1 MKKFLSNYYLIILTI
16 VVGILTLI
24 FQFGFQLN
32 LVSLILIHSCAAI
45 FVVITVVSMIKELIE
60 GHVGLDILALTSII
74 STLFVNDTIN
84 RITIEGYWAC
94 LMIMIMMASGQAL
107 ESFSSRKA
115 NKELTELI
123 NKTPKVVH
131 LLTDSGYCMDIDIK
145 EAKIGDLF
153 LIKPNE
159 TVPLDSTITDGTS
172 TFNMSSLT
180 GESIPESKKVGD
192 KILSGF
198 INGNSPIIARVD
210 KKDADSQYQ
219 TIVKLAKEVD
229 KKPSKFVKM
238 TDKLAIPFTIVSY
251 LLAGL
256 GWLIA
261 YITNPSISLMDG
273 FTRFVEV
280 LVVASPCPLLLAAP
294 IAMIS
299 GISQAYKKNI
309 LIKDPIAFEKLANT
323 KTFAFDKTG
332 TLTIGKPSISKIETI
347 DDYSKD
353 DLLLYMASL
362 EINSNH
368 IFAKSIIESSKQTN
382 LLKASDIKEYPGKGV
397 EGFIDGVKYKVGNRS
412 FVSLDDNIEK
422 GETLVGLSVN
432 DNPVGYIIFRD
443 KLKKDTKE
451 ALSSLR
457 DLNVNKIIM
466 LTGDNE
472 KTASRIAEEAG
483 IDKYYSSLSPQDKLN
498 IITSISDDD
507 RPIAM
512 VGDGIN
518 DTPCLANADIGIAM
532 QSGNDGAI
540 SEVSDI
546 IILNDSIDSI
556 VLAKKISINTLKIGR
571 QAVLIGIT
579 TCIILM
585 IVAAFGVLPAI
596 IGAICQEGIDL
607 ISKKIMIN
615 MVGIY
620 ILKEKINR
628 IWYEGKKRIIL
639 VCVSAGLLTA
649 CIYGVYNK
657 APETIYISVSNTDC
671 PEREKY
677 YLEMENL
684 PEDFNSIVYEYQGKD
699 VPLYKFDGNMIIL
712 ERIRDIIGW
721 WLIGSVFVG
730 IMLIIY
736 FILTDESKLKKERED

>member
-16 VVGILTLI
+16 VVGILALI

-45 FVVITVVSMIKELIE
+45 FVVITVVSMIKDLIE

-84 RITIEGYWAC
+84 GITIEGYWAC

-159 TVPLDSTITDGTS
+159 TVPLDSTITDGNS
-172 TFNMSSLT
+172 PFNMSSLT

-198 INGNSPIIARVD
+198 INGDSPIIARVD

-332 TLTIGKPSISKIETI
+332 TLTNGKPSISKIETI

-368 IFAKSIIESSKQTN
+368 IFAKSIIESSNQTN

-397 EGFIDGVKYKVGNRS
+397 EGVIDGVKYKVGNRS

-422 GETLVGLSVN
+422 GETLVGLSMN

-457 DLNVNKIIM
+457 DINVNKIIM

-472 KTASRIAEEAG
+472 KTASRIAKEAG

-498 IITSISDDD
+498 IITSASDDD

-518 DTPCLANADIGIAM
+518 DTPCLANADVGIAM

-585 IVAAFGVLPAI
+585 IIAAFGVLPAI
-596 IGAICQEGIDL
+596 IGAICQEEIDL
-607 ISKKIMIN
+607 IS
-615 MVGIY
+615 
-620 ILKEKINR
+620 ILWALRAHKQVK
-628 IWYEGKKRIIL
+628 
-639 VCVSAGLLTA
+639 
-649 CIYGVYNK
+649 
-657 APETIYISVSNTDC
+657 
-671 PEREKY
+671 
-677 YLEMENL
+677 
-684 PEDFNSIVYEYQGKD
+684 
-699 VPLYKFDGNMIIL
+699 
-712 ERIRDIIGW
+712 
-721 WLIGSVFVG
+721 
-730 IMLIIY
+730 
-736 FILTDESKLKKERED
+736 

>member
-16 VVGILTLI
+16 VVGILALI

-84 RITIEGYWAC
+84 GITIEGYWAC

-159 TVPLDSTITDGTS
+159 TVPLDSTIIDGNS
-172 TFNMSSLT
+172 PFNMSSLT

-198 INGNSPIIARVD
+198 INGDSPIIAKVD

-332 TLTIGKPSISKIETI
+332 TLTNGKPSISKIETI

-368 IFAKSIIESSKQTN
+368 IFAKSIIESSNQTN

-432 DNPVGYIIFRD
+432 DNPAGYIIFRD

-457 DLNVNKIIM
+457 DMNVNKIIM

-498 IITSISDDD
+498 IITSASDDD

-556 VLAKKISINTLKIGR
+556 VLAKKISIHTLKIGR

-607 ISKKIMIN
+607 IS
-615 MVGIY
+615 
-620 ILKEKINR
+620 ILWALRAHKQVK
-628 IWYEGKKRIIL
+628 
-639 VCVSAGLLTA
+639 
-649 CIYGVYNK
+649 
-657 APETIYISVSNTDC
+657 
-671 PEREKY
+671 
-677 YLEMENL
+677 
-684 PEDFNSIVYEYQGKD
+684 
-699 VPLYKFDGNMIIL
+699 
-712 ERIRDIIGW
+712 
-721 WLIGSVFVG
+721 
-730 IMLIIY
+730 
-736 FILTDESKLKKERED
+736 

>member
-16 VVGILTLI
+16 VVGILALI

-32 LVSLILIHSCAAI
+32 LVSLILIHLCAAI
-45 FVVITVVSMIKELIE
+45 FVVITVVSMIKDLIK

-84 RITIEGYWAC
+84 GITIEGYWAC

-172 TFNMSSLT
+172 PFNMSSLT
-180 GESIPESKKVGD
+180 GESLPESKKVGD

-198 INGNSPIIARVD
+198 INGDSPIIARVD

-261 YITNPSISLMDG
+261 YITNPSISLIDG

-353 DLLLYMASL
+353 DLLLYMSSL

-368 IFAKSIIESSKQTN
+368 IFAKSIIESSNQTN

-498 IITSISDDD
+498 IITSASDDD

-518 DTPCLANADIGIAM
+518 DTPCLANADVGIAM

-556 VLAKKISINTLKIGR
+556 VLAKKISINTLKIGK

-607 ISKKIMIN
+607 IS
-615 MVGIY
+615 
-620 ILKEKINR
+620 ILWALRAHKQVK
-628 IWYEGKKRIIL
+628 
-639 VCVSAGLLTA
+639 
-649 CIYGVYNK
+649 
-657 APETIYISVSNTDC
+657 
-671 PEREKY
+671 
-677 YLEMENL
+677 
-684 PEDFNSIVYEYQGKD
+684 
-699 VPLYKFDGNMIIL
+699 
-712 ERIRDIIGW
+712 
-721 WLIGSVFVG
+721 
-730 IMLIIY
+730 
-736 FILTDESKLKKERED
+736 

>member
-16 VVGILTLI
+16 VVGILALI

-32 LVSLILIHSCAAI
+32 LVSLILIHLCAAI
-45 FVVITVVSMIKELIE
+45 FVVITVVSMIKDLIK

-84 RITIEGYWAC
+84 GITIEGYWAC

-172 TFNMSSLT
+172 PFNMSSLT
-180 GESIPESKKVGD
+180 GESLPESKKVGD

-198 INGNSPIIARVD
+198 INGDSPIIARVD

-368 IFAKSIIESSKQTN
+368 IFAKSIIESSNQTN
-382 LLKASDIKEYPGKGV
+382 LLKASAIKEYPGKGV

-443 KLKKDTKE
+443 KLKRDTKE

-457 DLNVNKIIM
+457 NMNVNKIVM

-498 IITSISDDD
+498 IITSASDDD

-518 DTPCLANADIGIAM
+518 DTPCLANADVGIAM

-556 VLAKKISINTLKIGR
+556 VLAKKISINTLKIGK

-579 TCIILM
+579 TCIILI

-607 ISKKIMIN
+607 IS
-615 MVGIY
+615 
-620 ILKEKINR
+620 ILWALRAHKQVK
-628 IWYEGKKRIIL
+628 
-639 VCVSAGLLTA
+639 
-649 CIYGVYNK
+649 
-657 APETIYISVSNTDC
+657 
-671 PEREKY
+671 
-677 YLEMENL
+677 
-684 PEDFNSIVYEYQGKD
+684 
-699 VPLYKFDGNMIIL
+699 
-712 ERIRDIIGW
+712 
-721 WLIGSVFVG
+721 
-730 IMLIIY
+730 
-736 FILTDESKLKKERED
+736 

>member
-16 VVGILTLI
+16 VVGILALI

-84 RITIEGYWAC
+84 GITIEGYWAC

-159 TVPLDSTITDGTS
+159 TVPLDSTITDGNS
-172 TFNMSSLT
+172 SFNMSSLT
-180 GESIPESKKVGD
+180 GESLPESKKVGD

-198 INGNSPIIARVD
+198 INGDSPIIARVD

-309 LIKDPIAFEKLANT
+309 LIKDPISFEKLANT

-368 IFAKSIIESSKQTN
+368 IFAKSIIESSNQTN

-457 DLNVNKIIM
+457 DMNVNKIIM

-498 IITSISDDD
+498 IITSASDDD

-607 ISKKIMIN
+607 IS
-615 MVGIY
+615 
-620 ILKEKINR
+620 ILWALRAHKQVK
-628 IWYEGKKRIIL
+628 
-639 VCVSAGLLTA
+639 
-649 CIYGVYNK
+649 
-657 APETIYISVSNTDC
+657 
-671 PEREKY
+671 
-677 YLEMENL
+677 
-684 PEDFNSIVYEYQGKD
+684 
-699 VPLYKFDGNMIIL
+699 
-712 ERIRDIIGW
+712 
-721 WLIGSVFVG
+721 
-730 IMLIIY
+730 
-736 FILTDESKLKKERED
+736 

>member
-16 VVGILTLI
+16 VVGILALI

-45 FVVITVVSMIKELIE
+45 FVVITVVSMIKDLIK

-84 RITIEGYWAC
+84 GITIEGYWAC

-159 TVPLDSTITDGTS
+159 TVPLDSTIIDGNS
-172 TFNMSSLT
+172 PFNMSSLT

-198 INGNSPIIARVD
+198 INGDSPIIARVD

-368 IFAKSIIESSKQTN
+368 IFAKSIIESSNQTN

-457 DLNVNKIIM
+457 NLNVNKIIM

-472 KTASRIAEEAG
+472 KTASRIAKEAR

-498 IITSISDDD
+498 IITSASDDD

-518 DTPCLANADIGIAM
+518 DTPCLANADVGIAM

-556 VLAKKISINTLKIGR
+556 VLAKKISIHTLKIGR

-607 ISKKIMIN
+607 IS
-615 MVGIY
+615 
-620 ILKEKINR
+620 IL
-628 IWYEGKKRIIL
+628 WAL
-639 VCVSAGLLTA
+639 
-649 CIYGVYNK
+649 K
-657 APETIYISVSNTDC
+657 AQKQV
-671 PEREKY
+671 K
-677 YLEMENL
+677 
-684 PEDFNSIVYEYQGKD
+684 
-699 VPLYKFDGNMIIL
+699 
-712 ERIRDIIGW
+712 
-721 WLIGSVFVG
+721 
-730 IMLIIY
+730 
-736 FILTDESKLKKERED
+736 

>member
-16 VVGILTLI
+16 VVGILALI

-45 FVVITVVSMIKELIE
+45 FVVITVVSMIKDLIK

-84 RITIEGYWAC
+84 GITIEGYWAC

-159 TVPLDSTITDGTS
+159 TVPLDSTIIDGNS
-172 TFNMSSLT
+172 PFNMSSLT

-198 INGNSPIIARVD
+198 INGDSPIIAKVD

-368 IFAKSIIESSKQTN
+368 IFAKSIIESSNQTN

-457 DLNVNKIIM
+457 DINVNKIIM

-472 KTASRIAEEAG
+472 KTASRIAKEAE

-546 IILNDSIDSI
+546 I
-556 VLAKKISINTLKIGR
+556 V
-571 QAVLIGIT
+571 
-579 TCIILM
+579 LM
-585 IVAAFGVLPAI
+585 I
-596 IGAICQEGIDL
+596 
-607 ISKKIMIN
+607 
-615 MVGIY
+615 
-620 ILKEKINR
+620 R
-628 IWYEGKKRIIL
+628 
-639 VCVSAGLLTA
+639 
-649 CIYGVYNK
+649 
-657 APETIYISVSNTDC
+657 
-671 PEREKY
+671 
-677 YLEMENL
+677 
-684 PEDFNSIVYEYQGKD
+684 
-699 VPLYKFDGNMIIL
+699 
-712 ERIRDIIGW
+712 
-721 WLIGSVFVG
+721 
-730 IMLIIY
+730 
-736 FILTDESKLKKERED
+736 

>member
-16 VVGILTLI
+16 VVGILALI

-45 FVVITVVSMIKELIE
+45 FVVITVVSMIKDLIK

-84 RITIEGYWAC
+84 GITIEGYWAC

-172 TFNMSSLT
+172 PFNMSSLT
-180 GESIPESKKVGD
+180 GESLPESKKVGD

-198 INGNSPIIARVD
+198 INGDSPIIARVD

-238 TDKLAIPFTIVSY
+238 TDKLAIPFTIASY

-261 YITNPSISLMDG
+261 YITNPLISLIDG

-368 IFAKSIIESSKQTN
+368 IFAKSIIESSNQTN

-457 DLNVNKIIM
+457 DLNVNKLIM

-498 IITSISDDD
+498 IITSASDDD

-518 DTPCLANADIGIAM
+518 DTPCLANADVGIAM

-607 ISKKIMIN
+607 IS
-615 MVGIY
+615 
-620 ILKEKINR
+620 ILWALRAHKQVK
-628 IWYEGKKRIIL
+628 
-639 VCVSAGLLTA
+639 
-649 CIYGVYNK
+649 
-657 APETIYISVSNTDC
+657 
-671 PEREKY
+671 
-677 YLEMENL
+677 
-684 PEDFNSIVYEYQGKD
+684 
-699 VPLYKFDGNMIIL
+699 
-712 ERIRDIIGW
+712 
-721 WLIGSVFVG
+721 
-730 IMLIIY
+730 
-736 FILTDESKLKKERED
+736 

>member
-16 VVGILTLI
+16 VVGILALI

-45 FVVITVVSMIKELIE
+45 FIIITVVSMIKDLIK

-84 RITIEGYWAC
+84 GITIEGYWAC

-159 TVPLDSTITDGTS
+159 TVPLDSTIIDGTS
-172 TFNMSSLT
+172 PFNMSSLT
-180 GESIPESKKVGD
+180 GESLPESKKVGD

-198 INGNSPIIARVD
+198 INGDSPIIARVD

-368 IFAKSIIESSKQTN
+368 IFAKSIIESSNQTN
-382 LLKASDIKEYPGKGV
+382 LLKTSDIKEYPGKGV

-457 DLNVNKIIM
+457 NMNVDKIIM

-472 KTASRIAEEAG
+472 KTASRIAEEAR

-498 IITSISDDD
+498 IITSASDDD

-518 DTPCLANADIGIAM
+518 DSPCLANADVGIAM

-607 ISKKIMIN
+607 IS
-615 MVGIY
+615 
-620 ILKEKINR
+620 ILWALRTHKQVK
-628 IWYEGKKRIIL
+628 
-639 VCVSAGLLTA
+639 
-649 CIYGVYNK
+649 
-657 APETIYISVSNTDC
+657 
-671 PEREKY
+671 
-677 YLEMENL
+677 
-684 PEDFNSIVYEYQGKD
+684 
-699 VPLYKFDGNMIIL
+699 
-712 ERIRDIIGW
+712 
-721 WLIGSVFVG
+721 
-730 IMLIIY
+730 
-736 FILTDESKLKKERED
+736 

>member
-16 VVGILTLI
+16 VVGILALI

-45 FVVITVVSMIKELIE
+45 FVVITVVSMIKDLIK

-84 RITIEGYWAC
+84 GITIEGYWAC

-159 TVPLDSTITDGTS
+159 TVPLDSTIIDGNS
-172 TFNMSSLT
+172 PFNMSSLT
-180 GESIPESKKVGD
+180 GESLPESKKEGD

-198 INGNSPIIARVD
+198 INGDSPIIAKVD

-332 TLTIGKPSISKIETI
+332 TLTNGKPSISKIETI

-368 IFAKSIIESSKQTN
+368 IFAKSIIESSNQTN

-432 DNPVGYIIFRD
+432 DNPAGYIIFRD

-472 KTASRIAEEAG
+472 KTASRIAKEAG

-498 IITSISDDD
+498 IITSASDDD

-607 ISKKIMIN
+607 IS
-615 MVGIY
+615 
-620 ILKEKINR
+620 IL
-628 IWYEGKKRIIL
+628 WAL
-639 VCVSAGLLTA
+639 
-649 CIYGVYNK
+649 K
-657 APETIYISVSNTDC
+657 AQKQV
-671 PEREKY
+671 K
-677 YLEMENL
+677 
-684 PEDFNSIVYEYQGKD
+684 
-699 VPLYKFDGNMIIL
+699 
-712 ERIRDIIGW
+712 
-721 WLIGSVFVG
+721 
-730 IMLIIY
+730 
-736 FILTDESKLKKERED
+736 

>member
-16 VVGILTLI
+16 VVGILALI

-32 LVSLILIHSCAAI
+32 LVSLILIHLCAAI
-45 FVVITVVSMIKELIE
+45 FVVITVVSMIKDLIQ

-84 RITIEGYWAC
+84 GITIEGYWAC

-159 TVPLDSTITDGTS
+159 TVPLDSTIIDGNS
-172 TFNMSSLT
+172 PFNMSSLT

-198 INGNSPIIARVD
+198 INGDSPIIAKVD

-332 TLTIGKPSISKIETI
+332 TLTNGKPSISKIETI

-368 IFAKSIIESSKQTN
+368 IFAKSIIESSNQTN

-412 FVSLDDNIEK
+412 FISLDDNIEK

-498 IITSISDDD
+498 IIASISDDD

-607 ISKKIMIN
+607 IS
-615 MVGIY
+615 
-620 ILKEKINR
+620 ILWALRAHKQVK
-628 IWYEGKKRIIL
+628 
-639 VCVSAGLLTA
+639 
-649 CIYGVYNK
+649 
-657 APETIYISVSNTDC
+657 
-671 PEREKY
+671 
-677 YLEMENL
+677 
-684 PEDFNSIVYEYQGKD
+684 
-699 VPLYKFDGNMIIL
+699 
-712 ERIRDIIGW
+712 
-721 WLIGSVFVG
+721 
-730 IMLIIY
+730 
-736 FILTDESKLKKERED
+736 

>member
-16 VVGILTLI
+16 VVGILALI

-45 FVVITVVSMIKELIE
+45 FVIITVVSMIKDLIE

-84 RITIEGYWAC
+84 GITIEGYWAC

-159 TVPLDSTITDGTS
+159 TVPLDSTITDGNS
-172 TFNMSSLT
+172 PFNMSSLT

-198 INGNSPIIARVD
+198 INGDSPIIARVD

-332 TLTIGKPSISKIETI
+332 TLTNGKPSISKIETI

-368 IFAKSIIESSKQTN
+368 IFAKSIIESSNQTN

-397 EGFIDGVKYKVGNRS
+397 EGFIDGFKYKVGNRS

-432 DNPVGYIIFRD
+432 DNPAGYIIFRD

-457 DLNVNKIIM
+457 DINVNKIIM

-472 KTASRIAEEAG
+472 KTASRIAKEAR

-498 IITSISDDD
+498 IITSASDDD

-518 DTPCLANADIGIAM
+518 DTPCLANADVGIAM

-556 VLAKKISINTLKIGR
+556 VLAKKISIHTLKIGR

-607 ISKKIMIN
+607 IS
-615 MVGIY
+615 
-620 ILKEKINR
+620 ILWALRAHKQVK
-628 IWYEGKKRIIL
+628 
-639 VCVSAGLLTA
+639 
-649 CIYGVYNK
+649 
-657 APETIYISVSNTDC
+657 
-671 PEREKY
+671 
-677 YLEMENL
+677 
-684 PEDFNSIVYEYQGKD
+684 
-699 VPLYKFDGNMIIL
+699 
-712 ERIRDIIGW
+712 
-721 WLIGSVFVG
+721 
-730 IMLIIY
+730 
-736 FILTDESKLKKERED
+736 

>member
-16 VVGILTLI
+16 VVGILALI

-84 RITIEGYWAC
+84 GITIDGYWAC

-172 TFNMSSLT
+172 PFNMSSLT
-180 GESIPESKKVGD
+180 GESLPESKKVGD

-198 INGNSPIIARVD
+198 INGDSPIIARVD

-261 YITNPSISLMDG
+261 YITNPSISLIDG

-368 IFAKSIIESSKQTN
+368 IFAKSIIESSNQTN

-412 FVSLDDNIEK
+412 FISLDDNIEK

-498 IITSISDDD
+498 IITSASDDD

-518 DTPCLANADIGIAM
+518 DTPCLANADVGIAM

-607 ISKKIMIN
+607 IS
-615 MVGIY
+615 
-620 ILKEKINR
+620 ILWALRAHKQVK
-628 IWYEGKKRIIL
+628 
-639 VCVSAGLLTA
+639 
-649 CIYGVYNK
+649 
-657 APETIYISVSNTDC
+657 
-671 PEREKY
+671 
-677 YLEMENL
+677 
-684 PEDFNSIVYEYQGKD
+684 
-699 VPLYKFDGNMIIL
+699 
-712 ERIRDIIGW
+712 
-721 WLIGSVFVG
+721 
-730 IMLIIY
+730 
-736 FILTDESKLKKERED
+736 

>member
-16 VVGILTLI
+16 VVGILALI

-84 RITIEGYWAC
+84 GITIEGYWAC

-172 TFNMSSLT
+172 PFNMSSLT
-180 GESIPESKKVGD
+180 GESLPESKKVGD

-198 INGNSPIIARVD
+198 INGDSPIIARVD

-238 TDKLAIPFTIVSY
+238 TDKLAIPFTIASY

-261 YITNPSISLMDG
+261 YITNPSISLIDG

-368 IFAKSIIESSKQTN
+368 IFAKSIIESSNQTN

-397 EGFIDGVKYKVGNRS
+397 EGFIDGVRYKVGNRS

-422 GETLVGLSVN
+422 GETLVGLSMN

-457 DLNVNKIIM
+457 DMNVDKIIM

-498 IITSISDDD
+498 IITSASDDD

-518 DTPCLANADIGIAM
+518 DTPCLANADVGIAM

-607 ISKKIMIN
+607 IS
-615 MVGIY
+615 
-620 ILKEKINR
+620 ILWALRAHKQVK
-628 IWYEGKKRIIL
+628 
-639 VCVSAGLLTA
+639 
-649 CIYGVYNK
+649 
-657 APETIYISVSNTDC
+657 
-671 PEREKY
+671 
-677 YLEMENL
+677 
-684 PEDFNSIVYEYQGKD
+684 
-699 VPLYKFDGNMIIL
+699 
-712 ERIRDIIGW
+712 
-721 WLIGSVFVG
+721 
-730 IMLIIY
+730 
-736 FILTDESKLKKERED
+736 

>member
-16 VVGILTLI
+16 VVGILALI

-45 FVVITVVSMIKELIE
+45 FVVITVVSMIKDLIK

-84 RITIEGYWAC
+84 GITIEGYWAC

-159 TVPLDSTITDGTS
+159 TVPLDSTIIDGNS
-172 TFNMSSLT
+172 PFNMSSLT
-180 GESIPESKKVGD
+180 GESLPESKKEGD

-198 INGNSPIIARVD
+198 INGDSPIIAKVD

-347 DDYSKD
+347 DDYSKN

-362 EINSNH
+362 ENNSNH
-368 IFAKSIIESSKQTN
+368 IFAKSIIESSNQTN

-422 GETLVGLSVN
+422 DETLVGLSVN

-607 ISKKIMIN
+607 IS
-615 MVGIY
+615 
-620 ILKEKINR
+620 IL
-628 IWYEGKKRIIL
+628 WAL
-639 VCVSAGLLTA
+639 
-649 CIYGVYNK
+649 K
-657 APETIYISVSNTDC
+657 AQKQV
-671 PEREKY
+671 K
-677 YLEMENL
+677 
-684 PEDFNSIVYEYQGKD
+684 
-699 VPLYKFDGNMIIL
+699 
-712 ERIRDIIGW
+712 
-721 WLIGSVFVG
+721 
-730 IMLIIY
+730 
-736 FILTDESKLKKERED
+736 

>member
-16 VVGILTLI
+16 VVGILALI

-45 FVVITVVSMIKELIE
+45 FVVITVVSMIKDLIK

-84 RITIEGYWAC
+84 GITIEGYWAC

-115 NKELTELI
+115 NKELTDLI

-159 TVPLDSTITDGTS
+159 TVPLDSTIIDGNS
-172 TFNMSSLT
+172 PFNMSSLT

-198 INGNSPIIARVD
+198 INGDSPIIAKVD

-332 TLTIGKPSISKIETI
+332 TLTNGKPSISKIETI

-368 IFAKSIIESSKQTN
+368 IFAKSIIESSNQTN

-457 DLNVNKIIM
+457 NMNVNKIIM

-556 VLAKKISINTLKIGR
+556 VLAKKISIHTLKIGR

-607 ISKKIMIN
+607 IS
-615 MVGIY
+615 
-620 ILKEKINR
+620 ILWALRVHKQVK
-628 IWYEGKKRIIL
+628 
-639 VCVSAGLLTA
+639 
-649 CIYGVYNK
+649 
-657 APETIYISVSNTDC
+657 
-671 PEREKY
+671 
-677 YLEMENL
+677 
-684 PEDFNSIVYEYQGKD
+684 
-699 VPLYKFDGNMIIL
+699 
-712 ERIRDIIGW
+712 
-721 WLIGSVFVG
+721 
-730 IMLIIY
+730 
-736 FILTDESKLKKERED
+736 

>member
-16 VVGILTLI
+16 VVGILALI

-32 LVSLILIHSCAAI
+32 LVSLILIHLCAAI
-45 FVVITVVSMIKELIE
+45 FVVITVVSMIKDLIK

-84 RITIEGYWAC
+84 GITIEGYWAC

-159 TVPLDSTITDGTS
+159 TVPLDSTIIDGNS
-172 TFNMSSLT
+172 PFNMSSLT
-180 GESIPESKKVGD
+180 GESLPESKKEGD

-198 INGNSPIIARVD
+198 INGDSPIIAKVD

-362 EINSNH
+362 ENNSNH
-368 IFAKSIIESSKQTN
+368 IFAKSIIESSNQTN

-585 IVAAFGVLPAI
+585 IVAAFGVLHAI

-607 ISKKIMIN
+607 IS
-615 MVGIY
+615 
-620 ILKEKINR
+620 IL
-628 IWYEGKKRIIL
+628 WAL
-639 VCVSAGLLTA
+639 
-649 CIYGVYNK
+649 K
-657 APETIYISVSNTDC
+657 AQKQV
-671 PEREKY
+671 K
-677 YLEMENL
+677 
-684 PEDFNSIVYEYQGKD
+684 
-699 VPLYKFDGNMIIL
+699 
-712 ERIRDIIGW
+712 
-721 WLIGSVFVG
+721 
-730 IMLIIY
+730 
-736 FILTDESKLKKERED
+736 

>member
-16 VVGILTLI
+16 VVGILALI

-45 FVVITVVSMIKELIE
+45 FVVITVVSMIKDLIK

-84 RITIEGYWAC
+84 GITIEGYWAC

-159 TVPLDSTITDGTS
+159 TVPLDSTIIDGNS
-172 TFNMSSLT
+172 PFNMSSLT

-198 INGNSPIIARVD
+198 INGDSPIIARVD

-368 IFAKSIIESSKQTN
+368 IFAKSIIESSNQTN

-397 EGFIDGVKYKVGNRS
+397 EGVIDGVKYKVGNRS

-457 DLNVNKIIM
+457 NMNVNKIIM

-472 KTASRIAEEAG
+472 KTASRIAKEAG

-607 ISKKIMIN
+607 IS
-615 MVGIY
+615 
-620 ILKEKINR
+620 ILWALRTHKQVK
-628 IWYEGKKRIIL
+628 
-639 VCVSAGLLTA
+639 
-649 CIYGVYNK
+649 
-657 APETIYISVSNTDC
+657 
-671 PEREKY
+671 
-677 YLEMENL
+677 
-684 PEDFNSIVYEYQGKD
+684 
-699 VPLYKFDGNMIIL
+699 
-712 ERIRDIIGW
+712 
-721 WLIGSVFVG
+721 
-730 IMLIIY
+730 
-736 FILTDESKLKKERED
+736 

>member
-16 VVGILTLI
+16 VVGILALI

-32 LVSLILIHSCAAI
+32 LVSLILIHLCAAI
-45 FVVITVVSMIKELIE
+45 FVVITVVSMIKDLIK

-84 RITIEGYWAC
+84 GITIEGYWAC

-159 TVPLDSTITDGTS
+159 TVPLDSTIIDGNS
-172 TFNMSSLT
+172 PFNMSSLT
-180 GESIPESKKVGD
+180 GESLPESKKEGN

-198 INGNSPIIARVD
+198 INGDSPIIAKVD

-362 EINSNH
+362 ENNSNH
-368 IFAKSIIESSKQTN
+368 IFAKSIIESSNQTN

-607 ISKKIMIN
+607 IS
-615 MVGIY
+615 
-620 ILKEKINR
+620 IL
-628 IWYEGKKRIIL
+628 WAL
-639 VCVSAGLLTA
+639 
-649 CIYGVYNK
+649 K
-657 APETIYISVSNTDC
+657 AQKQV
-671 PEREKY
+671 K
-677 YLEMENL
+677 
-684 PEDFNSIVYEYQGKD
+684 
-699 VPLYKFDGNMIIL
+699 
-712 ERIRDIIGW
+712 
-721 WLIGSVFVG
+721 
-730 IMLIIY
+730 
-736 FILTDESKLKKERED
+736 

>member
-16 VVGILTLI
+16 VVGILALI

-32 LVSLILIHSCAAI
+32 LVSLILIHLCAAI
-45 FVVITVVSMIKELIE
+45 FVVITVVSMIKDLIE

-84 RITIEGYWAC
+84 GIIIEGYWAC

-159 TVPLDSTITDGTS
+159 TVPLDSTIIDGNS
-172 TFNMSSLT
+172 PFNMSSLT

-198 INGNSPIIARVD
+198 INGDSPIIAKVD

-332 TLTIGKPSISKIETI
+332 TLTTGKPSISKIEAI

-368 IFAKSIIESSKQTN
+368 IFAKSIIESSNQTN

-412 FVSLDDNIEK
+412 FISLDDNIEK

-607 ISKKIMIN
+607 IS
-615 MVGIY
+615 
-620 ILKEKINR
+620 ILWALRAHKQVK
-628 IWYEGKKRIIL
+628 
-639 VCVSAGLLTA
+639 
-649 CIYGVYNK
+649 
-657 APETIYISVSNTDC
+657 
-671 PEREKY
+671 
-677 YLEMENL
+677 
-684 PEDFNSIVYEYQGKD
+684 
-699 VPLYKFDGNMIIL
+699 
-712 ERIRDIIGW
+712 
-721 WLIGSVFVG
+721 
-730 IMLIIY
+730 
-736 FILTDESKLKKERED
+736 

>member
-16 VVGILTLI
+16 VVGILALI

-45 FVVITVVSMIKELIE
+45 FVVITVVSMIKDLIE

-84 RITIEGYWAC
+84 GITIEGYWAC

-159 TVPLDSTITDGTS
+159 AVPLDSTIIDGNS
-172 TFNMSSLT
+172 PFNMSSLT

-198 INGNSPIIARVD
+198 INGDSPIIARVD

-368 IFAKSIIESSKQTN
+368 IFAKSIIESSNQTN

-412 FVSLDDNIEK
+412 FISLDDNIEK

-457 DLNVNKIIM
+457 DMNVNKIIM

-585 IVAAFGVLPAI
+585 IIAAFGVLPAI
-596 IGAICQEGIDL
+596 IGAICQEEIDL
-607 ISKKIMIN
+607 IS
-615 MVGIY
+615 
-620 ILKEKINR
+620 ILWALRAHKQVK
-628 IWYEGKKRIIL
+628 
-639 VCVSAGLLTA
+639 
-649 CIYGVYNK
+649 
-657 APETIYISVSNTDC
+657 
-671 PEREKY
+671 
-677 YLEMENL
+677 
-684 PEDFNSIVYEYQGKD
+684 
-699 VPLYKFDGNMIIL
+699 
-712 ERIRDIIGW
+712 
-721 WLIGSVFVG
+721 
-730 IMLIIY
+730 
-736 FILTDESKLKKERED
+736 

>member
-16 VVGILTLI
+16 VVGILALI

-45 FVVITVVSMIKELIE
+45 FVVITVVSMIKDLIE
-60 GHVGLDILALTSII
+60 GQVGLDILALTSII

-84 RITIEGYWAC
+84 GITIEGYWAC

-159 TVPLDSTITDGTS
+159 TVPLDSTITDGNS
-172 TFNMSSLT
+172 PFNMSSLT

-198 INGNSPIIARVD
+198 INGDSPIIARVD

-332 TLTIGKPSISKIETI
+332 TLTNGKPSISKIETI

-368 IFAKSIIESSKQTN
+368 IFAKSIIESSNQTN

-397 EGFIDGVKYKVGNRS
+397 EGVIDGVKYKVGNRS

-422 GETLVGLSVN
+422 GETLVGLSMN

-457 DLNVNKIIM
+457 DINVNKIIM

-472 KTASRIAEEAG
+472 KTASRIAKEAG

-498 IITSISDDD
+498 IITSASDDD

-518 DTPCLANADIGIAM
+518 DTPCLANADVGIAM

-585 IVAAFGVLPAI
+585 IIAAFGVLPAI
-596 IGAICQEGIDL
+596 IGAICQEEIDL
-607 ISKKIMIN
+607 IS
-615 MVGIY
+615 
-620 ILKEKINR
+620 ILWALRAHKQVK
-628 IWYEGKKRIIL
+628 
-639 VCVSAGLLTA
+639 
-649 CIYGVYNK
+649 
-657 APETIYISVSNTDC
+657 
-671 PEREKY
+671 
-677 YLEMENL
+677 
-684 PEDFNSIVYEYQGKD
+684 
-699 VPLYKFDGNMIIL
+699 
-712 ERIRDIIGW
+712 
-721 WLIGSVFVG
+721 
-730 IMLIIY
+730 
-736 FILTDESKLKKERED
+736 

>member
-16 VVGILTLI
+16 VVGILALI

-45 FVVITVVSMIKELIE
+45 FVIITVVSMIKELIE

-84 RITIEGYWAC
+84 GITIEGYWAC

-131 LLTDSGYCMDIDIK
+131 LLTDSGNCMDIDIK

-159 TVPLDSTITDGTS
+159 TVPLDSTIIDGNS
-172 TFNMSSLT
+172 PFNMSSLT

-198 INGNSPIIARVD
+198 INGDSPIIAKVD

-332 TLTIGKPSISKIETI
+332 TLTNGKPSISKIETI

-368 IFAKSIIESSKQTN
+368 IFAKSIIESSNQTN

-397 EGFIDGVKYKVGNRS
+397 EGFIDGVKYKVGKRS

-457 DLNVNKIIM
+457 DINVNKIIM

-472 KTASRIAEEAG
+472 KTASRIAKEAR

-498 IITSISDDD
+498 IITSASDDD

-518 DTPCLANADIGIAM
+518 DTPCLANADVGIAM

-540 SEVSDI
+540 SEISDI

-556 VLAKKISINTLKIGR
+556 VLAKKISIHTLKIGR

-607 ISKKIMIN
+607 IS
-615 MVGIY
+615 
-620 ILKEKINR
+620 ILWALRAHKQVK
-628 IWYEGKKRIIL
+628 
-639 VCVSAGLLTA
+639 
-649 CIYGVYNK
+649 
-657 APETIYISVSNTDC
+657 
-671 PEREKY
+671 
-677 YLEMENL
+677 
-684 PEDFNSIVYEYQGKD
+684 
-699 VPLYKFDGNMIIL
+699 
-712 ERIRDIIGW
+712 
-721 WLIGSVFVG
+721 
-730 IMLIIY
+730 
-736 FILTDESKLKKERED
+736 

>member
-1 MKKFLSNYYLIILTI
+1 
-16 VVGILTLI
+16 
-24 FQFGFQLN
+24 
-32 LVSLILIHSCAAI
+32 
-45 FVVITVVSMIKELIE
+45 
-60 GHVGLDILALTSII
+60 
-74 STLFVNDTIN
+74 
-84 RITIEGYWAC
+84 
-94 LMIMIMMASGQAL
+94 
-107 ESFSSRKA
+107 
-115 NKELTELI
+115 
-123 NKTPKVVH
+123 
-131 LLTDSGYCMDIDIK
+131 
-145 EAKIGDLF
+145 
-153 LIKPNE
+153 
-159 TVPLDSTITDGTS
+159 
-172 TFNMSSLT
+172 
-180 GESIPESKKVGD
+180 
-192 KILSGF
+192 
-198 INGNSPIIARVD
+198 
-210 KKDADSQYQ
+210 
-219 TIVKLAKEVD
+219 
-229 KKPSKFVKM
+229 M

-261 YITNPSISLMDG
+261 YITNPSISLIDG

-368 IFAKSIIESSKQTN
+368 IFAKSIIESSNQTN

-457 DLNVNKIIM
+457 DINVNKIIM

-472 KTASRIAEEAG
+472 KTASRIAKEAG

-498 IITSISDDD
+498 IITSASDDD

-518 DTPCLANADIGIAM
+518 DTPCLANADVGIAM

-546 IILNDSIDSI
+546 II
-556 VLAKKISINTLKIGR
+556 
-571 QAVLIGIT
+571 
-579 TCIILM
+579 
-585 IVAAFGVLPAI
+585 
-596 IGAICQEGIDL
+596 
-607 ISKKIMIN
+607 
-615 MVGIY
+615 
-620 ILKEKINR
+620 
-628 IWYEGKKRIIL
+628 
-639 VCVSAGLLTA
+639 
-649 CIYGVYNK
+649 
-657 APETIYISVSNTDC
+657 
-671 PEREKY
+671 
-677 YLEMENL
+677 
-684 PEDFNSIVYEYQGKD
+684 
-699 VPLYKFDGNMIIL
+699 
-712 ERIRDIIGW
+712 
-721 WLIGSVFVG
+721 
-730 IMLIIY
+730 
-736 FILTDESKLKKERED
+736 

>member
-16 VVGILTLI
+16 VVGILALI

-45 FVVITVVSMIKELIE
+45 FVIITVVSMIKDLIE

-84 RITIEGYWAC
+84 GITIEGYWAC

-159 TVPLDSTITDGTS
+159 TVPLDSTIIDGNS
-172 TFNMSSLT
+172 PFNMSSLT

-198 INGNSPIIARVD
+198 INGDSPIIAKVD

-251 LLAGL
+251 QLAGL

-332 TLTIGKPSISKIETI
+332 TLTNGKPSISKIETI

-368 IFAKSIIESSKQTN
+368 IFAKSIIESSNQTN

-457 DLNVNKIIM
+457 NMNVNKIIM

-498 IITSISDDD
+498 IITSASDDD

-518 DTPCLANADIGIAM
+518 DTPCLANADVGIAM

-556 VLAKKISINTLKIGR
+556 VLAKKISIHTLKIGR

-607 ISKKIMIN
+607 IS
-615 MVGIY
+615 
-620 ILKEKINR
+620 ILWALRAHKQVK
-628 IWYEGKKRIIL
+628 
-639 VCVSAGLLTA
+639 
-649 CIYGVYNK
+649 
-657 APETIYISVSNTDC
+657 
-671 PEREKY
+671 
-677 YLEMENL
+677 
-684 PEDFNSIVYEYQGKD
+684 
-699 VPLYKFDGNMIIL
+699 
-712 ERIRDIIGW
+712 
-721 WLIGSVFVG
+721 
-730 IMLIIY
+730 
-736 FILTDESKLKKERED
+736 

>member
-16 VVGILTLI
+16 VVGILALI

-45 FVVITVVSMIKELIE
+45 FVVITVVSMIKDLIE

-84 RITIEGYWAC
+84 GITIEGYWAC

-159 TVPLDSTITDGTS
+159 TVPLDSTIIDGNS
-172 TFNMSSLT
+172 PFNMSSLT

-198 INGNSPIIARVD
+198 INGDSPIIARVD

-368 IFAKSIIESSKQTN
+368 IFAKSIIESSNQTN

-397 EGFIDGVKYKVGNRS
+397 EGFIDGIKYKVGNRS

-432 DNPVGYIIFRD
+432 DNPAGYIIFRD
-443 KLKKDTKE
+443 KLKKIQK
-451 ALSSLR
+451 
-457 DLNVNKIIM
+457 
-466 LTGDNE
+466 
-472 KTASRIAEEAG
+472 
-483 IDKYYSSLSPQDKLN
+483 KL
-498 IITSISDDD
+498 
-507 RPIAM
+507 
-512 VGDGIN
+512 
-518 DTPCLANADIGIAM
+518 
-532 QSGNDGAI
+532 
-540 SEVSDI
+540 
-546 IILNDSIDSI
+546 
-556 VLAKKISINTLKIGR
+556 
-571 QAVLIGIT
+571 
-579 TCIILM
+579 
-585 IVAAFGVLPAI
+585 
-596 IGAICQEGIDL
+596 
-607 ISKKIMIN
+607 
-615 MVGIY
+615 
-620 ILKEKINR
+620 
-628 IWYEGKKRIIL
+628 
-639 VCVSAGLLTA
+639 
-649 CIYGVYNK
+649 
-657 APETIYISVSNTDC
+657 
-671 PEREKY
+671 
-677 YLEMENL
+677 YLH
-684 PEDFNSIVYEYQGKD
+684 
-699 VPLYKFDGNMIIL
+699 
-712 ERIRDIIGW
+712 
-721 WLIGSVFVG
+721 
-730 IMLIIY
+730 
-736 FILTDESKLKKERED
+736 

>member
-16 VVGILTLI
+16 VVGILALI

-45 FVVITVVSMIKELIE
+45 FVVITVVSMIKDLIK

-84 RITIEGYWAC
+84 GITIDGYWAC

-159 TVPLDSTITDGTS
+159 TVPLDSTIIDGNS
-172 TFNMSSLT
+172 PFNMSSLT

-198 INGNSPIIARVD
+198 INGDSPIIAKVD

-261 YITNPSISLMDG
+261 YITNPSISLIDG

-362 EINSNH
+362 ENNSNH
-368 IFAKSIIESSKQTN
+368 IFAKSIIESSNQIN

-397 EGFIDGVKYKVGNRS
+397 EGVIDGVKYKVGNRS

-443 KLKKDTKE
+443 KLKKDTKK

-472 KTASRIAEEAG
+472 KTASRIAKEAG

-498 IITSISDDD
+498 IITSASNDD

-596 IGAICQEGIDL
+596 IGAICQEEIDL
-607 ISKKIMIN
+607 IS
-615 MVGIY
+615 
-620 ILKEKINR
+620 ILWALRAHKQVK
-628 IWYEGKKRIIL
+628 
-639 VCVSAGLLTA
+639 
-649 CIYGVYNK
+649 
-657 APETIYISVSNTDC
+657 
-671 PEREKY
+671 
-677 YLEMENL
+677 
-684 PEDFNSIVYEYQGKD
+684 
-699 VPLYKFDGNMIIL
+699 
-712 ERIRDIIGW
+712 
-721 WLIGSVFVG
+721 
-730 IMLIIY
+730 
-736 FILTDESKLKKERED
+736 

>member
-16 VVGILTLI
+16 VVGILALI

-45 FVVITVVSMIKELIE
+45 FVVITVVSMIKDLIE

-84 RITIEGYWAC
+84 GITIEGYWAC

-159 TVPLDSTITDGTS
+159 TVPLDSTIIDGNS
-172 TFNMSSLT
+172 PFNMSSLT

-198 INGNSPIIARVD
+198 INGDSPIIAKVD

-332 TLTIGKPSISKIETI
+332 TLTNGKPSISKIETI

-368 IFAKSIIESSKQTN
+368 IFAKSIIESSNQTN

-397 EGFIDGVKYKVGNRS
+397 EGFIDGVKYKVGKRS

-457 DLNVNKIIM
+457 DINVNKIIM

-472 KTASRIAEEAG
+472 KTASRIAKEAR

-498 IITSISDDD
+498 IITSASDDD

-518 DTPCLANADIGIAM
+518 DTPCLANADVGIAM

-556 VLAKKISINTLKIGR
+556 VLAKKISIHTLKIGR

-607 ISKKIMIN
+607 IS
-615 MVGIY
+615 
-620 ILKEKINR
+620 IL
-628 IWYEGKKRIIL
+628 WAL
-639 VCVSAGLLTA
+639 
-649 CIYGVYNK
+649 K
-657 APETIYISVSNTDC
+657 AQKQV
-671 PEREKY
+671 K
-677 YLEMENL
+677 
-684 PEDFNSIVYEYQGKD
+684 
-699 VPLYKFDGNMIIL
+699 
-712 ERIRDIIGW
+712 
-721 WLIGSVFVG
+721 
-730 IMLIIY
+730 
-736 FILTDESKLKKERED
+736 

>member
-16 VVGILTLI
+16 VVGILALI

-32 LVSLILIHSCAAI
+32 LVSLILIHLCAAI
-45 FVVITVVSMIKELIE
+45 FVVITVVSMIKDLIK

-84 RITIEGYWAC
+84 GITIEGYWAC

-159 TVPLDSTITDGTS
+159 TVPLDSTIIDGNS
-172 TFNMSSLT
+172 PFNMSSLT
-180 GESIPESKKVGD
+180 GESLPESKKEGD

-198 INGNSPIIARVD
+198 INGDSPIIAKVD

-280 LVVASPCPLLLAAP
+280 LVIASPCPLLLAAP

-309 LIKDPIAFEKLANT
+309 LIKDPISFEKLANT

-362 EINSNH
+362 ENNSNH
-368 IFAKSIIESSKQTN
+368 IFAKSIIESSNQTN

-607 ISKKIMIN
+607 IS
-615 MVGIY
+615 
-620 ILKEKINR
+620 IL
-628 IWYEGKKRIIL
+628 WAL
-639 VCVSAGLLTA
+639 
-649 CIYGVYNK
+649 K
-657 APETIYISVSNTDC
+657 AQKQV
-671 PEREKY
+671 K
-677 YLEMENL
+677 
-684 PEDFNSIVYEYQGKD
+684 
-699 VPLYKFDGNMIIL
+699 
-712 ERIRDIIGW
+712 
-721 WLIGSVFVG
+721 
-730 IMLIIY
+730 
-736 FILTDESKLKKERED
+736 

>member
-16 VVGILTLI
+16 VVGILALI

-84 RITIEGYWAC
+84 GITIEGYWAC

-172 TFNMSSLT
+172 PFNMSSLT
-180 GESIPESKKVGD
+180 GESLPESKKVGD

-198 INGNSPIIARVD
+198 INGDSPIIARVD

-368 IFAKSIIESSKQTN
+368 IFAKSIIESSNQTN

-412 FVSLDDNIEK
+412 FVSLNDNIEK

-432 DNPVGYIIFRD
+432 DNPVGYFIFRD

-457 DLNVNKIIM
+457 NMNVDKIIM

-518 DTPCLANADIGIAM
+518 DTPCLANADVGIAM

-607 ISKKIMIN
+607 IS
-615 MVGIY
+615 
-620 ILKEKINR
+620 ILWALRAHKQVK
-628 IWYEGKKRIIL
+628 
-639 VCVSAGLLTA
+639 
-649 CIYGVYNK
+649 
-657 APETIYISVSNTDC
+657 
-671 PEREKY
+671 
-677 YLEMENL
+677 
-684 PEDFNSIVYEYQGKD
+684 
-699 VPLYKFDGNMIIL
+699 
-712 ERIRDIIGW
+712 
-721 WLIGSVFVG
+721 
-730 IMLIIY
+730 
-736 FILTDESKLKKERED
+736 

>member
-16 VVGILTLI
+16 VVGILALI

-45 FVVITVVSMIKELIE
+45 FVVITVVSMIKDLIK

-84 RITIEGYWAC
+84 GITIEGYWAC

-159 TVPLDSTITDGTS
+159 TVPLDSTIIDGNS
-172 TFNMSSLT
+172 PFNMSSLT

-198 INGNSPIIARVD
+198 INGDSPIIAKVD

-299 GISQAYKKNI
+299 GISQAYKKNV

-368 IFAKSIIESSKQTN
+368 IFAKSIIESSNQTN

-443 KLKKDTKE
+443 KLKKDTKK

-472 KTASRIAEEAG
+472 KTASRIAKEAG

-498 IITSISDDD
+498 IITSASNDD

-607 ISKKIMIN
+607 IS
-615 MVGIY
+615 
-620 ILKEKINR
+620 ILWALRVHKQVK
-628 IWYEGKKRIIL
+628 
-639 VCVSAGLLTA
+639 
-649 CIYGVYNK
+649 
-657 APETIYISVSNTDC
+657 
-671 PEREKY
+671 
-677 YLEMENL
+677 
-684 PEDFNSIVYEYQGKD
+684 
-699 VPLYKFDGNMIIL
+699 
-712 ERIRDIIGW
+712 
-721 WLIGSVFVG
+721 
-730 IMLIIY
+730 
-736 FILTDESKLKKERED
+736 

>member
-16 VVGILTLI
+16 IVGILALI

-45 FVVITVVSMIKELIE
+45 FVVITVVSMIKDLIE

-84 RITIEGYWAC
+84 GITIEGYWAC
-94 LMIMIMMASGQAL
+94 LMIMVMMASGQAL

-159 TVPLDSTITDGTS
+159 TVPLDSTIIDGNS
-172 TFNMSSLT
+172 PFNMSSLT

-198 INGNSPIIARVD
+198 INGDSPIIAKVD

-332 TLTIGKPSISKIETI
+332 TLTNGKPSISKIETI

-368 IFAKSIIESSKQTN
+368 IFAKSIIESSNQTN

-457 DLNVNKIIM
+457 DMNVNKIVM

-472 KTASRIAEEAG
+472 KTASRIAKEAR

-498 IITSISDDD
+498 IITSASDDD

-518 DTPCLANADIGIAM
+518 DTPCLANADVGIAM

-556 VLAKKISINTLKIGR
+556 VLAKKISIHTLKIGR

-607 ISKKIMIN
+607 IS
-615 MVGIY
+615 
-620 ILKEKINR
+620 IL
-628 IWYEGKKRIIL
+628 WAL
-639 VCVSAGLLTA
+639 
-649 CIYGVYNK
+649 K
-657 APETIYISVSNTDC
+657 AQKQV
-671 PEREKY
+671 K
-677 YLEMENL
+677 
-684 PEDFNSIVYEYQGKD
+684 
-699 VPLYKFDGNMIIL
+699 
-712 ERIRDIIGW
+712 
-721 WLIGSVFVG
+721 
-730 IMLIIY
+730 
-736 FILTDESKLKKERED
+736 

>member
-16 VVGILTLI
+16 VVGILALV

-45 FVVITVVSMIKELIE
+45 FVVITIVSMIKDLIK

-84 RITIEGYWAC
+84 GITIEGYWAC

-159 TVPLDSTITDGTS
+159 TVPLDSTIIDGNS
-172 TFNMSSLT
+172 PFNMSSLT

-198 INGNSPIIARVD
+198 INGDSPIIARVD

-368 IFAKSIIESSKQTN
+368 IFAKSIIKSSNQTN

-532 QSGNDGAI
+532 HSGNDGAI

-556 VLAKKISINTLKIGR
+556 VLAKKISIHTLKIGR

-607 ISKKIMIN
+607 IS
-615 MVGIY
+615 
-620 ILKEKINR
+620 ILWALRAHKQVK
-628 IWYEGKKRIIL
+628 
-639 VCVSAGLLTA
+639 
-649 CIYGVYNK
+649 
-657 APETIYISVSNTDC
+657 
-671 PEREKY
+671 
-677 YLEMENL
+677 
-684 PEDFNSIVYEYQGKD
+684 
-699 VPLYKFDGNMIIL
+699 
-712 ERIRDIIGW
+712 
-721 WLIGSVFVG
+721 
-730 IMLIIY
+730 
-736 FILTDESKLKKERED
+736 

>member
-16 VVGILTLI
+16 VVGILALI

-84 RITIEGYWAC
+84 GITIEGYWAC

-159 TVPLDSTITDGTS
+159 TVPLDSTIIDGNS
-172 TFNMSSLT
+172 PFNMSSLT
-180 GESIPESKKVGD
+180 GESLPESKKEGD

-198 INGNSPIIARVD
+198 INGDSPIIARVD

-332 TLTIGKPSISKIETI
+332 TLTNGKPSISKIETI

-368 IFAKSIIESSKQTN
+368 IFAKSIIESSNQTN

-457 DLNVNKIIM
+457 DINVNKIIM

-472 KTASRIAEEAG
+472 KTASRIAKEAG

-498 IITSISDDD
+498 IITSASDDD

-556 VLAKKISINTLKIGR
+556 VLAKKISIHTLKIGR

-579 TCIILM
+579 TCIVLM

-607 ISKKIMIN
+607 IS
-615 MVGIY
+615 
-620 ILKEKINR
+620 IL
-628 IWYEGKKRIIL
+628 
-639 VCVSAGLLTA
+639 
-649 CIYGVYNK
+649 
-657 APETIYISVSNTDC
+657 
-671 PEREKY
+671 
-677 YLEMENL
+677 
-684 PEDFNSIVYEYQGKD
+684 
-699 VPLYKFDGNMIIL
+699 
-712 ERIRDIIGW
+712 
-721 WLIGSVFVG
+721 
-730 IMLIIY
+730 
-736 FILTDESKLKKERED
+736 

>member
-16 VVGILTLI
+16 VVGILALI

-45 FVVITVVSMIKELIE
+45 FVVITVVSMIKDLIE
-60 GHVGLDILALTSII
+60 GHVGLDILALTSIV

-84 RITIEGYWAC
+84 GITIEGYWAC

-131 LLTDSGYCMDIDIK
+131 LMTDSGYCMDIDIK

-159 TVPLDSTITDGTS
+159 TVPLDSTIIDGNS
-172 TFNMSSLT
+172 PFNMSSLT

-198 INGNSPIIARVD
+198 INGDSPIIARVD

-332 TLTIGKPSISKIETI
+332 TLTSGKPSISKIETI
-347 DDYSKD
+347 GDYSKD

-362 EINSNH
+362 ENNSNH
-368 IFAKSIIESSKQTN
+368 IFAKSIIESSNQIN

-457 DLNVNKIIM
+457 DINVNKIIM

-472 KTASRIAEEAG
+472 KTASRIAKEAG

-556 VLAKKISINTLKIGR
+556 VLAKKISLNTLKIGR

-607 ISKKIMIN
+607 IS
-615 MVGIY
+615 
-620 ILKEKINR
+620 ILWALRTHKQVK
-628 IWYEGKKRIIL
+628 
-639 VCVSAGLLTA
+639 
-649 CIYGVYNK
+649 
-657 APETIYISVSNTDC
+657 
-671 PEREKY
+671 
-677 YLEMENL
+677 
-684 PEDFNSIVYEYQGKD
+684 
-699 VPLYKFDGNMIIL
+699 
-712 ERIRDIIGW
+712 
-721 WLIGSVFVG
+721 
-730 IMLIIY
+730 
-736 FILTDESKLKKERED
+736 

>member
-16 VVGILTLI
+16 VVGILALI

-32 LVSLILIHSCAAI
+32 LVSLILIHLCAAI
-45 FVVITVVSMIKELIE
+45 FVVITVVSMIKDLIK

-84 RITIEGYWAC
+84 GITIEGYWAC

-159 TVPLDSTITDGTS
+159 TVPLDSTIIDGNS
-172 TFNMSSLT
+172 PFNMSSLT
-180 GESIPESKKVGD
+180 GESLPESKKEGD

-198 INGNSPIIARVD
+198 INGDSPIIAKVD

-280 LVVASPCPLLLAAP
+280 LIVASPCPLLLAAP

-362 EINSNH
+362 ENNSNH
-368 IFAKSIIESSKQTN
+368 IFAKSIIESSNQTN

-607 ISKKIMIN
+607 IS
-615 MVGIY
+615 
-620 ILKEKINR
+620 IL
-628 IWYEGKKRIIL
+628 WAL
-639 VCVSAGLLTA
+639 
-649 CIYGVYNK
+649 K
-657 APETIYISVSNTDC
+657 AQKQV
-671 PEREKY
+671 K
-677 YLEMENL
+677 
-684 PEDFNSIVYEYQGKD
+684 
-699 VPLYKFDGNMIIL
+699 
-712 ERIRDIIGW
+712 
-721 WLIGSVFVG
+721 
-730 IMLIIY
+730 
-736 FILTDESKLKKERED
+736 

>member
-16 VVGILTLI
+16 VVGILALI

-45 FVVITVVSMIKELIE
+45 FVVITVVSMIKDLIE

-84 RITIEGYWAC
+84 GITIEGYWAC

-131 LLTDSGYCMDIDIK
+131 LRTDSGYYMDIDIK
-145 EAKIGDLF
+145 EAKIGDSF

-159 TVPLDSTITDGTS
+159 TVPLDSTIIDGNS
-172 TFNMSSLT
+172 PFNMSSLT

-198 INGNSPIIARVD
+198 INGDSPIIARVD

-332 TLTIGKPSISKIETI
+332 TLTNGKPSISKIETI

-368 IFAKSIIESSKQTN
+368 IFAKSIIESSNQTN

-397 EGFIDGVKYKVGNRS
+397 EGVIDGVKYKVGNRS
-412 FVSLDDNIEK
+412 FVSLDDNIKK

-457 DLNVNKIIM
+457 DINVNKIIM

-472 KTASRIAEEAG
+472 KTASRIAKEAG

-556 VLAKKISINTLKIGR
+556 VLAKKISIHTLKIGR

-607 ISKKIMIN
+607 IS
-615 MVGIY
+615 
-620 ILKEKINR
+620 ILWALRSHKQVK
-628 IWYEGKKRIIL
+628 
-639 VCVSAGLLTA
+639 
-649 CIYGVYNK
+649 
-657 APETIYISVSNTDC
+657 
-671 PEREKY
+671 
-677 YLEMENL
+677 
-684 PEDFNSIVYEYQGKD
+684 
-699 VPLYKFDGNMIIL
+699 
-712 ERIRDIIGW
+712 
-721 WLIGSVFVG
+721 
-730 IMLIIY
+730 
-736 FILTDESKLKKERED
+736 

>member
-16 VVGILTLI
+16 VVGILALI

-45 FVVITVVSMIKELIE
+45 FVIITVVSMIKDLIE

-84 RITIEGYWAC
+84 GITIEGYWAC

-159 TVPLDSTITDGTS
+159 TVSLDSTIIDGNS
-172 TFNMSSLT
+172 PFNMSSLT

-198 INGNSPIIARVD
+198 INGDSPIIAKVD

-332 TLTIGKPSISKIETI
+332 TLTNGKPSISKIETI

-368 IFAKSIIESSKQTN
+368 IFAKSIIESSNQTN

-457 DLNVNKIIM
+457 DINVNKIIM

-472 KTASRIAEEAG
+472 KTASRIAKEAG

-498 IITSISDDD
+498 IITSISDDN

-518 DTPCLANADIGIAM
+518 DTPCLANADVGIAM

-556 VLAKKISINTLKIGR
+556 VLAKKISIHTLKIGR

-607 ISKKIMIN
+607 IS
-615 MVGIY
+615 
-620 ILKEKINR
+620 ILWALRAHKQVK
-628 IWYEGKKRIIL
+628 
-639 VCVSAGLLTA
+639 
-649 CIYGVYNK
+649 
-657 APETIYISVSNTDC
+657 
-671 PEREKY
+671 
-677 YLEMENL
+677 
-684 PEDFNSIVYEYQGKD
+684 
-699 VPLYKFDGNMIIL
+699 
-712 ERIRDIIGW
+712 
-721 WLIGSVFVG
+721 
-730 IMLIIY
+730 
-736 FILTDESKLKKERED
+736 